1 MILSSAIA
9 GASLPLQEAAGACRR
24 VSTGAGDVF
33 NQRQGIF
40 DEYRWIISRLQ
51 WLLDGIVVV
60 VLLFLTCWFFGEP
73 FRFRFQ
79 ALGLVTF
86 ALTIMVFRAAQ
97 LYQPWRGANLI
108 RLVRRVF
115 LGWLVIVAILMML
128 GYVTKTS
135 VHFSRKVLLTW
146 LTIVPVALIVMR
158 LQVFWGLRWLRQQGR
173 NSRTVVIAGA
183 GDLGRRLAKNV
194 VDTPWLG
201 MRLLGFFDD
210 KITGE
215 IHLDH
220 QGYPVLGTLD
230 DMIGFVQQH
239 QVVMVYLALPLRA
252 EDRLRALV
260 ESLRDTTA
268 SVYYVPDV
276 FIFSLF
282 SASLTDLR
290 GIPLIALWETPFF
303 GVNGWLKR
311 AEDLVLASLILIL
324 VSPLLALISLGVK
337 LTSPG
342 PVIFRQRRYGLDG
355 SEIMVYK
362 FRTMKVCEDGQ
373 HIAQTTKDD
382 SRVTPF
388 GRWLR
393 RTSLDELPQLLN
405 VVSGEMSLVG
415 PRPVVRYEVEQYSK
429 WHLQRLAVLPGMTGL
444 PQISGRGKL
453 TFEQAVR
460 LDLDY
465 IERRS
470 LWLDVVILLKT
481 IPVVLIS
488 KATA

>member
-1 MILSSAIA
+1 M
-9 GASLPLQEAAGACRR
+9 
-24 VSTGAGDVF
+24 
-33 NQRQGIF
+33 
-40 DEYRWIISRLQ
+40 
-51 WLLDGIVVV
+51 V
-60 VLLFLTCWFFGEP
+60 VLLLLICWVFGEP
-73 FRFRFQ
+73 FRLIFQ

-86 ALTIMVFRAAQ
+86 LLTIMVFRAAQ

-135 VHFSRKVLLTW
+135 MLFSRESPAHLGGDSPRGPDSYALTGLLG
-146 LTIVPVALIVMR
+146 LAVAAAARPQLPHR
-158 LQVFWGLRWLRQQGR
+158 GHCRGR
-173 NSRTVVIAGA
+173 GPGTAVGQKRG
-183 GDLGRRLAKNV
+183 G
-194 VDTPWLG
+194 TPWLG

-210 KITGE
+210 GVTGE

-230 DMIGFVQQH
+230 DMIGFVQQQ

-252 EDRLRALV
+252 EERLRAVV

-290 GIPLIALWETPFF
+290 GIPLVALWETPFF

-324 VSPLLALISLGVK
+324 VSPLLVLIGLGVK

-342 PVIFRQRRYGLDG
+342 PIIFRQRRYGLDG
-355 SEIMVYK
+355 SEIIIYK

-373 HIAQTTKDD
+373 HITQTIKDD

-393 RTSLDELPQLLN
+393 RTSLDELPQFFNVLN
-405 VVSGEMSLVG
+405 GSMSIVG
-415 PRPVVRYEVEQYSK
+415 PRPHAVAHNEYYRRLIPGYMLRHKVRPGLTGWAQINGWRGETETLEKMEKRVE
-429 WHLQRLAVLPGMTGL
+429 
-444 PQISGRGKL
+444 
-453 TFEQAVR
+453 F
-460 LDLDY
+460 DLEY
-465 IERRS
+465 LRRWS
-470 LWLDVVILLKT
+470 LWFDLKIIILT
-481 IPVVLIS
+481 IFRGFKDS
-488 KATA
+488 HAY